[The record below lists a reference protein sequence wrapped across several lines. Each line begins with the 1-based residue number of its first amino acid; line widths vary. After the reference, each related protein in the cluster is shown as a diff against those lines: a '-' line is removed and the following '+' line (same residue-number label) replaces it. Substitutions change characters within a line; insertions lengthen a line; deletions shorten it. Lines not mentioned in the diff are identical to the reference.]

1 MPYRFSWLN
10 WYNRTDGQDPEAFHV
25 VRRQLPGPA
34 RFALRWLF
42 ANDIDDTGGS
52 GVLFSE

>member
-1 MPYRFSWLN
+1 MTYQFSGLN
-10 WYNRTDGQDPEAFHV
+10 WYNMMNGQEPEAFHV